1 MILILYVPLF
11 KMADNFKIDLSGCF
25 NALDGNRI
33 TNSTLIVILK
43 QKLLLLFFLLITSL
57 CLSQEFTIPDSTNT
71 KELIDSLL
79 IDRDFKNWSVRLF
92 GNVKAQ
98 GFDLANDDVKL
109 SYIPN
114 NLYGVGIGVATR
126 KLILDIAF
134 NIKDKNTENTDRFD
148 LQAVFFLKNNSF
160 NVFFQLY
167 DGFNVENSIN
177 GNSVFRGDIRSFATG
192 IDHLYL
198 FKNAEYQIRLLMSGL
213 EGEREDLFSF
223 GLGGFFIYNQISADE
238 SIVPSEFAPVFNEQ
252 GRITEVSSFGLGVKG
267 GLVGLYNLPSNFF
280 IGLRGE
286 AGIGLTLKNVDT
298 ESISYNSKS
307 PVLYKLKGAV
317 MFGYQLN
324 RFYTNIL
331 FRAGYNSSSLGY
343 GNNSAFTLL
352 SGKLALGYRIIGNKK
367 SN

>member
-1 MILILYVPLF
+1 
-11 KMADNFKIDLSGCF
+11 MADNFNINLSGF
-25 NALDGNRI
+25 YNTIDGNRM
-33 TNSTLIVILK
+33 TNNTLIRVFRK
-43 QKLLLLFFLLITSL
+43 QKLLLLFFLLTTSI
-57 CLSQEFTIPDSTNT
+57 CLSQEIRLNDSIDT

-134 NIKDKNTENTDRFD
+134 NIKDKDTENTDRFD
-148 LQAVFFLKNNSF
+148 LQAVFFIKNHSYDF
-160 NVFFQLY
+160 FFQIY

-223 GLGGFFIYNQISADE
+223 GLGGFFIYNKISADE
-238 SIVPSEFAPVFNEQ
+238 SIVPPEFTPIFNEQ
-252 GRITEVSSFGLGVKG
+252 GRITKITSYGIGVKG
-267 GLVGLYNLPSNFF
+267 GLVGLYNLPYNFF
-280 IGLRGE
+280 FGLKGE
-286 AGIGLTLKNVDT
+286 AGIGLTIKNIDAET
-298 ESISYNSKS
+298 ISYNSKN

-317 MFGYQLN
+317 MFGYQLK
-324 RFYTNIL
+324 RLYANIV
-331 FRAGYNSSSLGY
+331 FRAGYNSSDLGY
-343 GNNSAFTLL
+343 GNNGAFTLL

-367 SN
+367 SKQAGN